1 MACHTAAD
9 LAAPLPLG
17 GSLLRLAF
25 TISRSRFWIYTGGT
39 YVVGFSLGTEGW
51 SPFFQPAYYLY
62 LFYFFF
68 VANLFIYGVN
78 DLFDEPTDR
87 NNPRKETIE
96 HRLEKSERQ
105 QTTLLVL
112 FSGVFSVAL
121 MLTRDLPG
129 ELILGGFLLLAFFY
143 SAPPLRFK
151 EHPVLDFSSN
161 ILYIMPGVFGYYLAA
176 GYLPPLVFVLAG
188 FLHVCAMHIF
198 SAIPDI
204 ACDREAGITTTPVRI
219 GRRTSLKVCYGFWLV
234 FAVLVV
240 SLAGFHPLSLL
251 VFIYPLL
258 PASLLLRRQMSI
270 DTLYRYLPYVN
281 TVLGGLLF
289 TAVTISKMPA
299 HLPPFF

>member
-1 MACHTAAD
+1 MAFHTAAD
-9 LAAPLPLG
+9 LTSLSPA

-39 YVVGFSLGTEGW
+39 YVVGFALGTEGW

-78 DLFDEPTDR
+78 DIFDEPTDR
-87 NNPRKETIE
+87 NNPRKETVE
-96 HRLEKSERQ
+96 HRLETSERQ

-112 FSGVFSVAL
+112 LSGVFSVAL

-129 ELILGGFLLLAFFY
+129 ALILGGFLLLAFFY

-161 ILYIMPGVFGYYLAA
+161 ILYIMPGVFGYYLA
-176 GYLPPLVFVLAG
+176 GGSLPPLIFVFAG

-198 SAIPDI
+198 SAIDI
-204 ACDREAGITTTPVRI
+204 CLRSSREAGKS
-219 GRRTSLKVCYGFWLV
+219 G
-234 FAVLVV
+234 
-240 SLAGFHPLSLL
+240 
-251 VFIYPLL
+251 
-258 PASLLLRRQMSI
+258 
-270 DTLYRYLPYVN
+270 
-281 TVLGGLLF
+281 
-289 TAVTISKMPA
+289 
-299 HLPPFF
+299 